1 MEELQKTTTSTVERD
16 KVAEAMELFRH
27 VNPKLMPVLFGY
39 LHYLAEQDKR
49 DAIRELCRSGAI
61 HKANETMKLLSHQPL
76 ELEKFN
82 EVVPD
87 ILQAFREEL
96 TTANFQLYVSVY
108 LAGVMDGVGRERKR
122 RKRKAADSSSVKTV
136 INKEALL

>member
-1 MEELQKTTTSTVERD
+1 MEELQKATTSTTEQD
-16 KVAEAMELFRH
+16 KAAEAMELFSH

-49 DAIRELCRSGAI
+49 DAVRELCRSGAI
-61 HKANETMKLLSHQPL
+61 HNANDTMKLLSHQPL
-76 ELEKFN
+76 ELDKFN

-122 RKRKAADSSSVKTV
+122 RKHKAAPSSISNTV
-136 INKEALL
+136 TNKEVRS